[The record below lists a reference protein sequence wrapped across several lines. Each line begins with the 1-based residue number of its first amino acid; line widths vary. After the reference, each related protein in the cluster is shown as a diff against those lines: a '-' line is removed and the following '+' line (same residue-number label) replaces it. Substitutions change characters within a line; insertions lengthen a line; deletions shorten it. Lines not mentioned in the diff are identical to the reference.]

1 MHINDRTF
9 SLIFSPLCKLS
20 TILKCF
26 IFILFKIYFIVA
38 VINFIEAQKLDPNIS
53 LNFCNGFGFLV
64 ILTIVIDWS
73 LFYYKILVPIVQKW
87 IKTSEG
93 HKFQNEISEG
103 KLSQTYNQF
112 MSKWYSSL
120 VINSIVFTSVFI
132 FLLVDT
138 ASDRRRLI
146 SFFGLIVLILFGV
159 IG

>member
-1 MHINDRTF
+1 M
-9 SLIFSPLCKLS
+9 
-20 TILKCF
+20 
-26 IFILFKIYFIVA
+26 
-38 VINFIEAQKLDPNIS
+38 
-53 LNFCNGFGFLV
+53 
-64 ILTIVIDWS
+64 TIVIDWS
-73 LFYYKILVPIVQKW
+73 LFYYKILVPLVEKW
-87 IKTSEG
+87 IKTPEG

-103 KLSQTYNQF
+103 KLSQTYNKF

-120 VINSIVFTSVFI
+120 VINSIVFISVFI

>member
-1 MHINDRTF
+1 M
-9 SLIFSPLCKLS
+9 
-20 TILKCF
+20 
-26 IFILFKIYFIVA
+26 
-38 VINFIEAQKLDPNIS
+38 DPNIT
-53 LNFCNGFGFLV
+53 LDFCNGFGFLV

-103 KLSQTYNQF
+103 KLSQTYNKF